1 MAFHVMTRSK
11 IPDVTGSDIPAT
23 AGRKTRIRRTQAIAK
38 RYAFHANAIKAFSHE
53 YYEIF
58 KSTYFEEQL
67 STTSSELNLGSG
79 SLELCFWTVTFKTIL
94 TH

>member
-1 MAFHVMTRSK
+1 MAFHHMTRSK
-11 IPDVTGSDIPAT
+11 IPDIAGSDIPET
-23 AGRKTRIRRTQAIAK
+23 AGRETRIRRTQAIAK
-38 RYAFHANAIKAFSHE
+38 RYVFHANAIKLLSHE

-67 STTSSELNLGSG
+67 GTTSSELTLGSG

>member
-1 MAFHVMTRSK
+1 MTRSK
-11 IPDVTGSDIPAT
+11 IPDIAGSDIPET

-38 RYAFHANAIKAFSHE
+38 RYVFHANAIKLLSHE

-58 KSTYFEEQL
+58 KSTHFEEQL
-67 STTSSELNLGSG
+67 GTTSSELTLGSG
-79 SLELCFWTVTFKTIL
+79 SLEFCFWTVTFKTIL